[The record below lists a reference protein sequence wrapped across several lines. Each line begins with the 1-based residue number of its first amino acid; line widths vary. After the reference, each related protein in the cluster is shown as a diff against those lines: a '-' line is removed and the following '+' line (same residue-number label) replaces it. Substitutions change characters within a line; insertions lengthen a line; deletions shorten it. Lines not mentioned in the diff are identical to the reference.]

1 MKQKLRKKYKQIR
14 KGIPDKAMKS
24 LQIANKLKN
33 HFNYQQSNHI
43 AFYSSFGS
51 EADTHEMIL
60 RALADHKH
68 VYLPKV
74 VNKQEMDFYE
84 IQTLDDMIDQNAFG
98 IKEPKESCIKVKAE
112 DIELMILPGLCF
124 DLKGNRLGYGGGY
137 YDRYLQGKMIYKIG
151 ICFDEQILNEELE
164 TDEYDIQMDEV
175 ITDKRQLAAGGKMID
190 EVRYLVA
197 ELLKDEQSGHGMDHI
212 ERVLNLSL
220 KFCEKEKAHKE
231 ITALIALLHD
241 VDDYK
246 LFGIEGAQELNH
258 AKRIMKEVQ
267 IDSDI
272 QQQVLEALSCIGY
285 SKALKGIRPKTIE
298 GKIVSDADMCD
309 AIGATGI
316 LRAYTYSMKKGK
328 PFFNKDVF
336 PIENLNADTYIQ
348 RCSES
353 SCNHFF
359 EKLLKLKGMMM
370 TEAGKKEAKHR
381 HEIMVSFLYH
391 YFEEEN
397 VPEWREY
404 LDNYLKL
411 KI

>member
-1 MKQKLRKKYKQIR
+1 MITSLRR
-14 KGIPDKAMKS
+14 DVPDLDGI
-24 LQIANKLKN
+24 NV
-33 HFNYQQSNHI
+33 Y
-43 AFYSSFGS
+43 
-51 EADTHEMIL
+51 TL
-60 RALADHKH
+60 RDAA
-68 VYLPKV
+68 
-74 VNKQEMDFYE
+74 
-84 IQTLDDMIDQNAFG
+84 AR
-98 IKEPKESCIKVKAE
+98 AE
-112 DIELMILPGLCF
+112 DSFEDCDRRNSLTRELIIPRFKALS
-124 DLKGNRLGYGGGY
+124 
-137 YDRYLQGKMIYKIG
+137 RYRSIV
-151 ICFDEQILNEELE
+151 FNPN
-164 TDEYDIQMDEV
+164 T
-175 ITDKRQLAAGGKMID
+175 
-190 EVRYLVA
+190 
-197 ELLKDEQSGHGMDHI
+197 
-212 ERVLNLSL
+212 
-220 KFCEKEKAHKE
+220 
-231 ITALIALLHD
+231 
-241 VDDYK
+241 
-246 LFGIEGAQELNH
+246 FGIEGAQELNH

-348 RCSES
+348 RCSDS